1 MIAKLNYF
9 SKVHLYEVDSV
20 RVSHQSNYDTF
31 IKTKRTLTVCV
42 CTFHISNLV
51 LLFNFNIGKNL

>member
-1 MIAKLNYF
+1 MKMIAKLNYF
-9 SKVHLYEVDSV
+9 SKVQLYEVYSV

-31 IKTKRTLTVCV
+31 CKTKRTLAV

-51 LLFNFNIGKNL
+51 LLINFNLGKNL